1 MKNLSYSALESN
13 SYTILDLKIREIS
26 MLGILWMN
34 FRVEEGLYIV
44 NFQGQDLKLEIFMV
58 FGVHR
63 FFSVFNVFIS
73 MISKIKSIFIIIFVP
88 ALPEMLEV
96 LSLGVNTKL
105 RFNPGM

>member
-1 MKNLSYSALESN
+1 
-13 SYTILDLKIREIS
+13 
-26 MLGILWMN
+26 MN

-63 FFSVFNVFIS
+63 FFIVFNVLIS

-88 ALPEMLEV
+88 VLPEMLEV